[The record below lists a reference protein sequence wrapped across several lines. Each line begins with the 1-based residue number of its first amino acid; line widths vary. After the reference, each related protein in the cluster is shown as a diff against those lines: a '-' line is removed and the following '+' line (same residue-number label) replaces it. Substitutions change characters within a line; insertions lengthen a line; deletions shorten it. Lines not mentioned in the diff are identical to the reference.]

1 MSKDVLIEM
10 ADEYDVRID
19 PSFSKKSI
27 MFDPAN
33 YDVIGL
39 KYDSKYSTRKITRIS
54 WDLGNP
60 CTYACSY
67 CPAENHDGSIP
78 WPTLEH
84 AMNVVKTITDHYKMK
99 TVFIVYQM

>member
-19 PSFSKKSI
+19 PSFSKKSN

-39 KYDSKYSTRKITRIS
+39 KYDSK
-54 WDLGNP
+54 
-60 CTYACSY
+60 
-67 CPAENHDGSIP
+67 
-78 WPTLEH
+78 
-84 AMNVVKTITDHYKMK
+84 
-99 TVFIVYQM
+99 